1 MSTKCFS
8 RAAIPAAVLMACS
21 PALWAAEGDAA
32 PAPDAANKLDIVKV
46 QGVKQ
51 PYRTLSATGAMKTD
65 TPVRDMAQSVR
76 VLSAEVLEDAGITK
90 LAGALEMSSG
100 IAKQSNFGG
109 VWDSYAMRGFTGDP
123 NFGSDYMVNGFNY
136 SRGYNGVRDSANTA
150 SVEILKGPAS
160 ALYGRG
166 EPGGTVNITTKKPL
180 FVPEYTLG
188 LSGGSYGTMR
198 ATADLTGPISSEIA
212 FRLNASHEK
221 ADSYRD
227 HVSSERTL
235 VSPSFL
241 WMLGEDTTISYE
253 LEYSKQEATFDRGVV
268 AINGQLGVV
277 PRSRFLG
284 EPGDGPHVIKTTGNQ
299 IFVQH
304 YFNDDWSIQTGV
316 SYRESSIQGISTEV
330 STLGDGFTFL
340 RPDGRSVVRQRRSRD
355 NSALDVSGRFEVLGR
370 VRGAG
375 MQHNLLFGVDAYKF
389 TDDRLQFRVRRLASQ
404 DIDLYN
410 PVYGNAPPAF
420 PAAPLTAT
428 HEEQRSKS
436 VYAQDQIDLAAQWK
450 LLLGVRYDKYD
461 QSLLD
466 HNTAK
471 TVEQSLSATTPRA
484 GLVYQPSK
492 TVSLYA
498 TASKSFR
505 PNSGVSFEKQSFP
518 AEKGKS
524 GEVGAKYDSADGKI
538 SSTLAIYKISKNNVL
553 TPDPRDPNNA
563 SIAAGEVQSKG
574 VEFDLGGEIAAGL
587 RLSAAYAFTDAK
599 VTEDNAAATGV
610 SLVGR
615 QLPNVPRHSA
625 NLLLVQSFKLGGE
638 AATAG
643 VGLNYV
649 GEREGSVAPVNPV
662 DLFQLPAYTTVKL
675 IGSYAIGKAWKL
687 SLDVDNVFDKTFYSS
702 SYAQWWVY
710 PGNGRKFTLA
720 AQYKF

>member
-1 MSTKCFS
+1 MSTKCYS
-8 RAAIPAAVLMACS
+8 RAAIPAAVLMVCS
-21 PALWAAEGDAA
+21 PALWAAEGA
-32 PAPDAANKLDIVKV
+32 PAPDATNKLEIVNV
-46 QGVKQ
+46 QGTRQ

-76 VLSAEVLEDAGITK
+76 VLSADILEDAGITK
-90 LAGALEMSSG
+90 LADALDLGSG
-100 IAKQSNFGG
+100 ISKQSNLGG
-109 VWDSYAMRGFTGDP
+109 LWDSYAMRGFTGDP

-150 SVEILKGPAS
+150 SVEVLKGPAS

-188 LSGGSYGTMR
+188 LSGGSYGTFR
-198 ATADLTGPISSEIA
+198 QTADLSGPISSEIA
-212 FRLNASHEK
+212 YRLNAAHEK
-221 ADSYRD
+221 GDSYRD
-227 HVSSERTL
+227 HVSSERTM
-235 VSPSFL
+235 VTPSFL
-241 WMLGEDTTISYE
+241 WMLGEDTTVSYE

-284 EPGDGPHVIKTTGNQ
+284 EPNDGPHVIKTTGNQ
-299 IFVQH
+299 LFVQH

-316 SYRESSIQGISTEV
+316 SYRESSIKGISTEV
-330 STLGDGFTFL
+330 STLGNGYAFL
-340 RPDGRSVVRQRRSRD
+340 RDGVRSVVRQRRTRD
-355 NSALDVSGRFEVLGR
+355 NSGIDLSGRFEVLGK
-370 VRGAG
+370 VRDAG
-375 MQHNLLFGVDAYKF
+375 VQHNLLFGVDGYKF
-389 TDDRLQFRVRRLASQ
+389 TDDRLQYRVRRDPLY

-410 PVYGNAPPAF
+410 PVYGKAPPAF
-420 PAAPLTAT
+420 GATPLTASR
-428 HEEQRSKS
+428 EEQRSKS
-436 VYAQDQIDLAAQWK
+436 VYAQDQIDLSPKWK

-461 QSLLD
+461 QSVLD
-466 HNTAK
+466 HNTGNL
-471 TVEQSLSATTPRA
+471 VEQSLSATSPRA

-505 PNSGVSFEKQSFP
+505 PNSGISYELQPFP
-518 AEKGKS
+518 AETGKS

-538 SSTLAIYKISKNNVL
+538 SSTLAIYNISKNNVL
-553 TPDPRDPNNA
+553 TPDPRDPNNR

-574 VEFDLGGEIAAGL
+574 VEFDLGGEVAAGL

-599 VTEDNAAATGV
+599 VTQDNAAATGV

-625 NLLLVQSFKLGGE
+625 NLLLVQSFKLGGN

-643 VGLNYV
+643 AGLNYV
-649 GEREGSVAPVNPV
+649 GEREGSVAPVNAV
-662 DLFQLPAYTTVKL
+662 DLFKLPAYTTVKL
-675 IGSYAIGKAWKL
+675 IGSYSFGKAWKL
-687 SLDVDNVFDKTFYSS
+687 SLDVDNVFDKTFYTS
-702 SYAQWWVY
+702 SYAQWWVF
-710 PGNGRKFTLA
+710 PGNGRKVTLA
-720 AQYKF
+720 GQYKF

>member
-1 MSTKCFS
+1 MYTKCHS

-21 PALWAAEGDAA
+21 PALWAAQGDAA
-32 PAPDAANKLDIVKV
+32 SASDTTKLDVVKV

-51 PYRTLSATGAMKTD
+51 PYKTLSATGAMKTD

-76 VLSAEVLEDAGITK
+76 VLSADILEDAGITK
-90 LAGALEMSSG
+90 LADALDLGSG
-100 IAKQSNFGG
+100 ISKQSNLGG
-109 VWDSYAMRGFTGDP
+109 LWDSYAMRGFTGDP

-150 SVEILKGPAS
+150 SVEVLKGPSS

-188 LSGGSYGTMR
+188 LSGGSYNSFRQTV
-198 ATADLTGPISSEIA
+198 DLTGPISDQIA
-212 FRLNASHEK
+212 YRLNAAHEK

-241 WMLGEDTTISYE
+241 WMLGEDTTVSYE
-253 LEYSKQEATFDRGVV
+253 LEYSKQEASFDRGVV
-268 AINGQLGVV
+268 AVNGKLDVV
-277 PRSRFLG
+277 PRSRYFG
-284 EPGDGPHVIKTTGNQ
+284 DPNDGPHVIKTTGNQ
-299 IFVQH
+299 AFVQH
-304 YFNDDWSIQTGV
+304 YFNDDWSIQSGV
-316 SYRESSIQGISTEV
+316 SYRESSIKGISTEV
-330 STLGDGFTFL
+330 TAFKSGST
-340 RPDGRSVVRQRRSRD
+340 SIVNRQRRTRD
-355 NSALDVSGRFEVLGR
+355 NQALDVSGRFEVLGK
-370 VRGAG
+370 VRAAG

-389 TDDRLQFRVRRLASQ
+389 TDNRLQYRVRNVAALEF
-404 DIDLYN
+404 DIDN
-410 PVYGNAPPAF
+410 PVYGYTPPAF
-420 PAAPLTAT
+420 PATPLTST

-436 VYAQDQIDLAAQWK
+436 VYGQDQIDLAAQWK
-450 LLLGVRYDKYD
+450 LLVGVRYDKYD
-461 QSLLD
+461 QSVL
-466 HNTAK
+466 NRNSGV
-471 TVEQSLSATTPRA
+471 TVEQSLSATSPRA

-505 PNSGVSFEKQSFP
+505 PNSGISRAMESFP

-524 GEVGAKYDSADGKI
+524 TEVGAKFDSADGKVT
-538 SSTLAIYKISKNNVL
+538 STLAVYKISKNNVL
-553 TPDPRDPNNA
+553 TPDPVDPNNY

-574 VEFDLGGEIAAGL
+574 VEFDLGGEVAPGL

-599 VTEDNAAATGV
+599 VTQDNQAY
-610 SLVGR
+610 LVGR
-615 QLPNVPRHSA
+615 QLANVPRHSA
-625 NLLLVQSFKLGGE
+625 NLLLVQAFQLGGN

-649 GEREGSVAPVNPV
+649 GEREGAVAPTLAT
-662 DLFQLPAYTTVKL
+662 DDFKLPAYTTVKL
-675 IGSYAIGKAWKL
+675 VSSYAIGKRWKF

-702 SYAQWWVY
+702 SYSQMWVF
-710 PGNGRKFTLA
+710 PGNGRKFTLSG
-720 AQYKF
+720 QYKF